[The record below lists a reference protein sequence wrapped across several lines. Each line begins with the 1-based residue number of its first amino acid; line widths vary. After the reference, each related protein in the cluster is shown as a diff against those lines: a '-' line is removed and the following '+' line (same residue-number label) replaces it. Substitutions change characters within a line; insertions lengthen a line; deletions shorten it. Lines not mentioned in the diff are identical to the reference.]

1 MIVSTSWNKI
11 ITTEETGKE
20 TTTTTTISFLEDET
34 FRYQQRKEEG
44 HILTEEIFEGDWA
57 LLQSHETSSSGK
69 GRLRLTVTHIF
80 AKGPEEND
88 IFEKYFLNK
97 ETRMNMER
105 REQGKIAKALNAQQR
120 ELERREMDLGLPGY
134 EKYLQVLEQKVTE
147 EQNQLKHTFKEQ
159 KEKEH
164 TKLCSC
170 PTVIKN
176 FGIHKENP
184 RWWCVHCYTTEC
196 QLCTKPTCYRGLDA
210 DHEVEQNLKQ
220 IEKEQLRQK
229 ILMEKSCRVD
239 LAERPEYYEMEYVDF
254 VAQWRIMMSS
264 TVVKQFR

>member
-1 MIVSTSWNKI
+1 MIVSTSWKKNV
-11 ITTEETGKE
+11 TTATEETGKE

-34 FRYQQRKEEG
+34 FKYKQRKEEG

-57 LLQSHETSSSGK
+57 LLQSNDSSSGK

-80 AKGPEEND
+80 AKGPADHD
-88 IFEKYFLNK
+88 IFEKYFLNMRD
-97 ETRMNMER
+97 RMNRER
-105 REQGKIAKALNAQQR
+105 QEQGKIAKAMNAQQR
-120 ELERREMDLGLPGY
+120 ELEKREMDLGLPGY

-147 EQNQLKHTFKEQ
+147 EQDQLKHTFKEQ
-159 KEKEH
+159 KE

-170 PTVIKN
+170 PAVIKN

-239 LAERPEYYEMEYVDF
+239 LAIRPEYYEMEYVDF